1 VNFFLKKSIFGRFVM
16 VETGSY
22 SGKVLQMFSCFHSR
36 KKQFF
41 SFFGFL
47 KLNDCCRELGLR
59 FCGFWKEEEEGGVE
73 GGRLLEVWHHWDW

>member
-1 VNFFLKKSIFGRFVM
+1 
-16 VETGSY
+16 
-22 SGKVLQMFSCFHSR
+22 LQTFSCFRSG

-41 SFFGFL
+41 SLFGFL

-59 FCGFWKEEEEGGVE
+59 FFGFWKEEEEGGVE